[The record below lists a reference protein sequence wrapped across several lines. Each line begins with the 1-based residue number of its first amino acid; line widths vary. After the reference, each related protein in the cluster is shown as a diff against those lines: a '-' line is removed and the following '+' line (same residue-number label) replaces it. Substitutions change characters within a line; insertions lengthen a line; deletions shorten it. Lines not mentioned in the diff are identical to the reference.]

1 MFVIIVVLFYG
12 AVSDLCACL
21 RGSLLEPAKESG
33 PASDVA
39 DLKRIK
45 RVKSDKNIYL
55 FLCLCV

>member
-1 MFVIIVVLFYG
+1 MVVVCVSVYS
-12 AVSDLCACL
+12 AVSDLGAGL